1 MSEPNTQRCIVL
13 LPPGP
18 RFARLFN
25 EILTSTLIEAGLIP
39 LLVQRTTKSSLP
51 PQQMVDRI
59 ERTDVVL
66 ADLSE
71 DSPQIWFA
79 LGYAAALGKPLCLIA
94 RRSDSLSHFATEQ
107 PIFLYPAEA
116 FPSDYLDLQQSILR
130 RLAQF
135 VSAPYDESLS
145 WKPAEAA
152 TYALNEPPAADRRSH
167 PQSDSQDQ
175 SANADDLVSYE
186 ALALSIIDRK
196 ATESGLS
203 PRDLGLEMRDNESTH
218 LTSHAMNALRRRGF
232 IERRPVSL
240 TTGTERFISDNLF
253 LTPLGEQWL
262 NRNGRR
268 TGSRTSKAPTGE
280 IFQGV

>member
-1 MSEPNTQRCIVL
+1 MSEPNTQRCVVL

-39 LLVQRTTKSSLP
+39 LLVQRTAQLLP
-51 PQQMVDRI
+51 TQQMIDRI

-71 DSPQIWFA
+71 NSPEIWFA

-94 RRSDSLSHFATEQ
+94 RRSDSLPHFATEQ
-107 PIFLYPAEA
+107 PILFYPAEA
-116 FPSDYLDLQQSILR
+116 FPRDYLDLQQSILR
-130 RLAQF
+130 HLAQF

-145 WKPAEAA
+145 WEQAEAT
-152 TYALNEPPAADRRSH
+152 TYALNEPPAAIRMPR
-167 PQSDSQDQ
+167 PESDSQDQ

-186 ALALSIIDRK
+186 ALALRIIDLK
-196 ATESGLS
+196 ATENGLS
-203 PRDLGLEMRDNESTH
+203 PRDLGMEMRDNESTH

-240 TTGTERFISDNLF
+240 TTGNERVISDNLF

-268 TGSRTSKAPTGE
+268 TGSRRSKVPTGE
-280 IFQGV
+280 IFQGL